1 MWWAPQHASVATM
14 LPGQFEQKAT
24 TARAI
29 RAKLEV
35 ARLDMSTHKRARGII
50 FLKSHRCASRVF
62 EVRGPVAVA
71 RRSNDLFIAG
81 RQRCDPYKAPVAQV
95 ERSN

>member
-14 LPGQFEQKAT
+14 LLGQFEQKAT

-50 FLKSHRCASRVF
+50 F
-62 EVRGPVAVA
+62 
-71 RRSNDLFIAG
+71 
-81 RQRCDPYKAPVAQV
+81 Y
-95 ERSN
+95 